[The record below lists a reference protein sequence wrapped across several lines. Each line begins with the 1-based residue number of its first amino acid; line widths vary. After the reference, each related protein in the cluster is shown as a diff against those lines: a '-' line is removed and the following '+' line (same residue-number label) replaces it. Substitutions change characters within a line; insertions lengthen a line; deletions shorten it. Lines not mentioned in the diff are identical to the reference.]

1 MLAEHFDTASL
12 PATRQLEGWQA
23 WYDKMFDVVP
33 TAAGNEGFVAQNET
47 WSVPGITLSRV
58 SSPANTVNRTISVIR
73 RNAIDHW
80 VFTLSKQSASDVT
93 ARGGVSFE
101 ALPQT
106 PFVLSF
112 GEEMAIRRR
121 LDDQRIQVI
130 LARDSFLT
138 IAPLIDGARGKTLS
152 TPGARMLADYMLLL
166 ERNMPAL
173 EGENSQQ
180 LRNAVET
187 MLVACLAPSAKGL
200 AAARDQINL
209 TLMERVRQAV
219 RRNLRSHLLGPDK
232 LCREAAT
239 SRSQLYRLLE
249 GEGGVVR
256 YIQRRR
262 LSESFSL
269 LCDARNDI
277 SISKMAE
284 SLCFADPSAFS
295 RAFRREFGMSPK
307 EVRALSHAGLP
318 PAPPAREITAPAIRT
333 FSDCLRAF

>member
-12 PATRQLEGWQA
+12 PAARQLEGWQA
-23 WYDKMFDVVP
+23 WYDKMFDI
-33 TAAGNEGFVAQNET
+33 AAPSTRSEGFVAQNET
-47 WSVPGITLSRV
+47 WGVPGITLSRV
-58 SSPANTVNRTISVIR
+58 SSPANTVDRTTSVIR

-101 ALPQT
+101 ALPHT
-106 PFVLSF
+106 PFILSF

-121 LDDQRIQVI
+121 TEDRRIQVI
-130 LARDSFLT
+130 LARDSFPT
-138 IAPLIDGARGKTLS
+138 IAPLIDAARGKTID

-173 EGENSQQ
+173 EEENAQR
-180 LRNAVET
+180 LRSAVEA
-187 MLVACLAPSAKGL
+187 MLVVCLAPTSKAL
-200 AAARDQINL
+200 AAARDQINV
-209 TLMERVRQAV
+209 TLMERVRQVV

-249 GEGGVVR
+249 GEGGVAR

-269 LCDARNDI
+269 LCDATNNL
-277 SISKMAE
+277 SIGELAE
-284 SLCFADPSAFS
+284 MLCFADPSTFS

-307 EVRALSHAGLP
+307 EVRALSYAGLP
-318 PAPPAREITAPAIRT
+318 PIPPAKELAGPAIRT

>member
-12 PATRQLEGWQA
+12 PAIRQLEGWQA

-33 TAAGNEGFVAQNET
+33 APTRDEGFVAQNET
-47 WSVPGITLSRV
+47 WGVPGITLSRV
-58 SSPANTVNRTISVIR
+58 NSPANTVNRTTSVIR

-93 ARGGVSFE
+93 ARGGISFE
-101 ALPQT
+101 APPQT
-106 PFVLSF
+106 PFILSF

-121 LDDQRIQVI
+121 TDDRRIQVI
-130 LARDSFLT
+130 LARDSFPT
-138 IAPLIDGARGKTLS
+138 IAPLIDAARGRTIN

-166 ERNMPAL
+166 ERNMPVL
-173 EGENSQQ
+173 EAENSQR
-180 LRNAVET
+180 LRSAVEA
-187 MLVACLAPSAKGL
+187 MLVACLAPTAKGL

-249 GEGGVVR
+249 SEGGVTR

-262 LSESFSL
+262 LLESFSL
-269 LCDARNDI
+269 LCDAGNDV
-277 SISKMAE
+277 SIGAVAE
-284 SLCFADPSAFS
+284 MLCFADPSTFS

-318 PAPPAREITAPAIRT
+318 PAPPAKEVTGPAIRT